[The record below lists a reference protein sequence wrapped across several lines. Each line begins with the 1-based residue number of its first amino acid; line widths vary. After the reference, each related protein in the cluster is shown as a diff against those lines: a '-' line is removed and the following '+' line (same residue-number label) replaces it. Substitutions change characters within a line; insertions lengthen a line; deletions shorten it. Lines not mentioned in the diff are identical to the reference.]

1 VAYLLV
7 NQIKEKGA
15 DLENFALTVASDLL
29 LSGPQA
35 YFHES
40 LLESGLG
47 SGFAP
52 GTGYRCVLSK
62 VFHPSPGFNI

>member
-1 VAYLLV
+1 LSLKYDELLSR
-7 NQIKEKGA
+7 
-15 DLENFALTVASDLL
+15 FALNVNWRLYMAVASDLL

-47 SGFAP
+47 SGRGSDTP
-52 GTGYRCVLSK
+52 PLLGST
-62 VFHPSPGFNI
+62 